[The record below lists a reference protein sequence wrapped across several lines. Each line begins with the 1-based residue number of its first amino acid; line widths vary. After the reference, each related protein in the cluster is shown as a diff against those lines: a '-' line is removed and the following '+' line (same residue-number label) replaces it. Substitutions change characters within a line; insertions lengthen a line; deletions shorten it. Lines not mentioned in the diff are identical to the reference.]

1 VFLVKWLPFVFG
13 AGLIAVSFGV
23 VVGVKDL
30 VQQRKKMNDYNSNK
44 LKYMM
49 DWSDMALDKYSKDT
63 IYKLIEGW

>member
-1 VFLVKWLPFVFG
+1 MYDNIVQTVTTPLWLPFVFG

-49 DWSDMALDKYSKDT
+49 DWSFH
-63 IYKLIEGW
+63 IEII